1 MGLMHEELSL
11 SYKENTIYRWQTER
25 TRNQWIAV
33 GIIFLGLVAS
43 WFADGRKGSLIA
55 WGVSLAV
62 VIILAVLDI
71 RYADMITKGK
81 EQYYEAAMESLRTR
95 QKLEEKGFFQFD
107 TKEEQQRLYKDMPT
121 GSESFAL
128 AWYLVLFG
136 ICLAFFLWHLLK

>member
-25 TRNQWIAV
+25 TKNQWIAV

-43 WFADGRKGSLIA
+43 WLADGRKGSLIA
-55 WGVSLAV
+55 WGVGLAV

-107 TKEEQQRLYKDMPT
+107 TKEEQQRLYKDMPA
-121 GSESFAL
+121 GRESFAL